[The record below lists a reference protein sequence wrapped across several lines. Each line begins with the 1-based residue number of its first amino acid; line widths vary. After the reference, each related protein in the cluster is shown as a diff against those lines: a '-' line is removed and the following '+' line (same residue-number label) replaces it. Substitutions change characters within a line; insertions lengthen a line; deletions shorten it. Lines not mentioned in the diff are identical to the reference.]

1 MAYKVRVLAGVR
13 VFNLGIIKLR
23 FDCNKL
29 DSINANN
36 YFINVLKNKKKK

>member
-1 MAYKVRVLAGVR
+1 MAYKVRSINWSEG

-36 YFINVLKNKKKK
+36 YFV